1 MYVILSTF
9 QWLGHKSSTYTF
21 SVQPGK
27 TTGKWSFQIP
37 HTLSCTWTNLCRI
50 LQLSSRCTVSS
61 KGIFMVAQQYH
72 EIITPQ
78 SVVYRKGKKKRKKNF
93 KKMLG
98 LMNECK
104 KWADFETFS

>member
-78 SVVYRKGKKKRKKNF
+78 SVVYRKGKKKKKEEFLKNV
-93 KKMLG
+93 G
-98 LMNECK
+98 VNE
-104 KWADFETFS
+104 WM